1 MNILIIT
8 FHSPYTGERVGGAE
22 TSLCLIGE
30 EFSKRGHKVT
40 FFSKSY
46 IKTWVGFKIK
56 EIKGVK
62 VVTFTKFKI
71 RILNTYK
78 AKKISRFFQD
88 LFIKK
93 KLKNIQIVHTYN
105 NIGIVKYYAKLKPEF
120 NFKLVVRM
128 AGLKLFEDF
137 ESKPEHINT
146 YEKYFKEIDL
156 YNFIS
161 EGLKELVSQKKAQ
174 FSLNI
179 DFNPSFIKDI
189 GIDIYKLPSKD
200 LSLKK
205 ESSTFKI
212 VMASRLSK
220 YQKRQDLLIE
230 AMVYLK
236 RDDVQLTLLGNGPNR
251 RELERLVEQN
261 NLSKKIIFK
270 PFEKNIWNAL
280 IDYDLLVHSCDYEG
294 LSKIIIESM
303 GVGLPVLASN
313 VTPLNTYIIDNKNGF
328 LVDNDPRDWAEK
340 IKIIIKKQSLLKD
353 ISENSKK
360 FIASKY
366 DSSIN
371 SLVYEEI
378 FENLLTKKND

>member
-1 MNILIIT
+1 MNILIET

-22 TSLCLIGE
+22 TSLRLIGE

-40 FFSKSY
+40 FFSKSH
-46 IKTWVGFKIK
+46 IKTWAGFKIK

-62 VVTFTKFKI
+62 VVIFTKFKI

-93 KLKNIQIVHTYN
+93 ELKNIQIVHTYN
-105 NIGIVKYYAKLKPEF
+105 NIGIVKYYAKLKPKF
-120 NFKLVVRM
+120 NFKLIVRM

-137 ESKPEHINT
+137 ESKPQHIHI
-146 YEKYFKEIDL
+146 YEKYFKAIDL

-161 EGLKELVSQKKAQ
+161 EGLRELVLQKKGQ

-179 DFNPSFIKDI
+179 NFNPSFIKDI

-200 LSLKK
+200 LRHKK

-236 RDDVQLTLLGNGPNR
+236 RYDVQLTVLGNGPNK

-328 LVDNDPRDWAEK
+328 LVDNDPIDWAEK

-378 FENLLTKKND
+378 FENLLNKKND

>member
-1 MNILIIT
+1 
-8 FHSPYTGERVGGAE
+8 
-22 TSLCLIGE
+22 
-30 EFSKRGHKVT
+30 
-40 FFSKSY
+40 
-46 IKTWVGFKIK
+46 
-56 EIKGVK
+56 
-62 VVTFTKFKI
+62 
-71 RILNTYK
+71 
-78 AKKISRFFQD
+78 
-88 LFIKK
+88 
-93 KLKNIQIVHTYN
+93 
-105 NIGIVKYYAKLKPEF
+105 
-120 NFKLVVRM
+120 M

-137 ESKPEHINT
+137 ESKPQHIIKH
-146 YEKYFKEIDL
+146 EKYFKEIDL

-161 EGLKELVSQKKAQ
+161 EGLKELVLQKKAQ
-174 FSLNI
+174 FSLKI

-189 GIDIYKLPSKD
+189 GIDTDKLLSKD

-205 ESSTFKI
+205 ESSTFKM

-230 AMVYLK
+230 AMIYLK
-236 RDDVQLTLLGNGPNR
+236 KDDVQLTILGDGPNR

-280 IDYDLLVHSCDYEG
+280 IDFDLLVHSCDYEG

-313 VTPLNTYIIDNKNGF
+313 VTPLNTYIIDNENGF
-328 LVDNDPRDWAEK
+328 LVDNNPRDWAEK
-340 IKIIIKKQSLLKD
+340 IRNIIEKQSLLKD

-360 FIASKY
+360 FIVSKY
-366 DSSIN
+366 DSSMN
-371 SLVYEEI
+371 SMVYEEI

>member
-1 MNILIIT
+1 LNILIIT

-22 TSLCLIGE
+22 TSLRLIGE

-46 IKTWVGFKIK
+46 IKTWAGFKIK

-62 VVTFTKFKI
+62 VVTFTKFRI
-71 RILNTYK
+71 GILNTYK
-78 AKKISRFFQD
+78 AKKISKFFQD

-93 KLKNIQIVHTYN
+93 ELKNIQIVHTYN

-120 NFKLVVRM
+120 NFKLIVRM
-128 AGLKLFEDF
+128 AGLKLFKDF
-137 ESKPEHINT
+137 ESKPQHIIKH
-146 YEKYFKEIDL
+146 EKYFKEIDL

-161 EGLKELVSQKKAQ
+161 EGLKELVLQKKTQ
-174 FSLNI
+174 FSLKI

-189 GIDIYKLPSKD
+189 GIDTVKLISKD

-205 ESSTFKI
+205 ESSTFKM

-236 RDDVQLTLLGNGPNR
+236 KDDVQLTILGDGPNR

-270 PFEKNIWNAL
+270 PFEKNIWNSL
-280 IDYDLLVHSCDYEG
+280 IDFDLLVHSCDYEG

-313 VTPLNTYIIDNKNGF
+313 VTPLNTYIIDNENGF
-328 LVDNDPRDWAEK
+328 LVDNNPRDWAEK
-340 IKIIIKKQSLLKD
+340 IRNIKEKQSLLKD

-360 FIASKY
+360 FIACKY

>member
-22 TSLCLIGE
+22 TSLRLIGE
-30 EFSKRGHKVT
+30 EFSKRGHEVT
-40 FFSKSY
+40 FFSKSH
-46 IKTWVGFKIK
+46 IKTWAGFKIK

-71 RILNTYK
+71 PILNTYK

-93 KLKNIQIVHTYN
+93 ELKNIQIVHTYN
-105 NIGIVKYYAKLKPEF
+105 NIGIVKYYAKLKPKF
-120 NFKLVVRM
+120 NFKLIVRM

-137 ESKPEHINT
+137 ESKPEHILT
-146 YEKYFKEIDL
+146 YEKYFKAIDL

-340 IKIIIKKQSLLKD
+340 IKIIIKKQRLLKD

>member
-1 MNILIIT
+1 MNILIVT

-93 KLKNIQIVHTYN
+93 ELKNIQIVHTYN

-161 EGLKELVSQKKAQ
+161 EGLKELVSQKKKV
-174 FSLNI
+174 N
-179 DFNPSFIKDI
+179 
-189 GIDIYKLPSKD
+189 
-200 LSLKK
+200 
-205 ESSTFKI
+205 
-212 VMASRLSK
+212 
-220 YQKRQDLLIE
+220 
-230 AMVYLK
+230 
-236 RDDVQLTLLGNGPNR
+236 
-251 RELERLVEQN
+251 LV
-261 NLSKKIIFK
+261 
-270 PFEKNIWNAL
+270 
-280 IDYDLLVHSCDYEG
+280 
-294 LSKIIIESM
+294 
-303 GVGLPVLASN
+303 
-313 VTPLNTYIIDNKNGF
+313 
-328 LVDNDPRDWAEK
+328 
-340 IKIIIKKQSLLKD
+340 
-353 ISENSKK
+353 
-360 FIASKY
+360 
-366 DSSIN
+366 
-371 SLVYEEI
+371 
-378 FENLLTKKND
+378 